1 MNWLLSKEFLVS
13 PGPRVNYFVC
23 HGFSLQSNWLSYWV
37 RAKQFRDVDIE
48 PESGMCL
55 KLLNVTFLLHWLHT
69 YYANELFI
77 KPVFIS
83 QWGPIPPGAGP
94 GVSRAQDDVVSVLV
108 AASAAELPGVVQG
121 PAQPRPQEADT
132 EAEAA
137 RPPPAP
143 GALPHPLWRQGRGQ
157 SQKTENKMRAEGTKR
172 SQTPVWQRKSDQS
185 AIKKKKEEEK
195 NILLQGTSSLAQ
207 TFCSDTLS
215 PSRIFI
221 FIISQ
226 IDSFFGK

>member
-1 MNWLLSKEFLVS
+1 MLMNSTL
-13 PGPRVNYFVC
+13 Y
-23 HGFSLQSNWLSYWV
+23 
-37 RAKQFRDVDIE
+37 
-48 PESGMCL
+48 
-55 KLLNVTFLLHWLHT
+55 
-69 YYANELFI
+69 

-94 GVSRAQDDVVSVLV
+94 GVSRAQDDVVSILV
-108 AASAAELPGVVQG
+108 SASAAELPGLVQG

-143 GALPHPLWRQGRGQ
+143 GALPHPLRRRGRGQ

-185 AIKKKKEEEK
+185 AIKKKKEEENK
-195 NILLQGTSSLAQ
+195 YFITIRDFFSGSDLLQWYFVT
-207 TFCSDTLS
+207 
-215 PSRIFI
+215 
-221 FIISQ
+221 
-226 IDSFFGK
+226 K